1 MLRPV
6 KVTLN
11 TRMHSQA
18 AKLAPA
24 LPYWY
29 SLVETS
35 RFGDASAL
43 AVRPMS

>member
-11 TRMHSQA
+11 TRMHTQA

-24 LPYWY
+24 LPCWY

-35 RFGDASAL
+35 RFGDTGAL
-43 AVRPMS
+43 AVRRMS